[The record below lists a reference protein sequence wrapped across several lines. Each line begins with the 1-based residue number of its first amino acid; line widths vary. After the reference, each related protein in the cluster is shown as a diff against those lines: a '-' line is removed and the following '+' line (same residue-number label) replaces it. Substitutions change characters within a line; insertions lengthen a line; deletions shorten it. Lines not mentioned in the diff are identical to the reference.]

1 MSKVAVIGAGNWGT
15 ALAVMAARKG
25 HDVVVWSRNAEV
37 VEAINA
43 THTNPR
49 YLARVPIPQSVTATS
64 DFQQALSNAEL
75 VILAAPSH
83 VTRLLL
89 SDMLPELRS
98 EMILI
103 SATKGIEI
111 ETGRRI
117 SQVVEDVIGSKFE
130 PRFVC
135 LSGPS
140 FANEV
145 VAGHPTAVVAASH
158 GDERHFVQAEL
169 SFENLRIYANEDVTG
184 TELGGSIKNA
194 MAIAAGMVSGLGFGT
209 NSVAALITRGL
220 AEMTRLA
227 VQQGGKLE
235 TMMGLAGLGDLV
247 LTCTGGL
254 SRNRRVGYELGKGRR
269 LEDITGEMNGVAEGI
284 KTTLA
289 IHNLASK
296 LGVEMP
302 ITSQVKAVLY
312 DGKSV
317 NDAASELMARPLRDE
332 DVASEVARASRP

>member
-1 MSKVAVIGAGNWGT
+1 MKVAVIGAGNWGT

-43 THTNPR
+43 AHTNPR
-49 YLARVPIPQSVTATS
+49 YLANVSIPQSVTATGN
-64 DFQQALSNAEL
+64 FQQALLNAEL

-83 VTRLLL
+83 VTRILLN
-89 SDMLPELRS
+89 DMLPDLRS

-111 ETGRRI
+111 ETGKRI
-117 SQVVEDVIGSKFE
+117 SEVVEDVIGSKFR

-145 VAGHPTAVVAASH
+145 VAGHPTAVAAASH

-194 MAIAAGMVSGLGFGT
+194 MAIAAGMVSGLGFGM

-269 LEDITGEMNGVAEGI
+269 LDDITAEMNGVAEGI

-332 DVASEVARASRP
+332 DAARS

>member
-1 MSKVAVIGAGNWGT
+1 MKKFAVIGAGNWGT

-25 HDVVVWSRNAEV
+25 HQVVLWSRNAAV
-37 VEAINA
+37 VDAINQ
-43 THTNPR
+43 THANPL
-49 YLARVPIPQSVTATS
+49 YLENVSIPESVTATS
-64 DFQQALSNAEL
+64 EFQQALSRAEC

-83 VTRLLL
+83 ITRALLQ
-89 SDMLPELRS
+89 DMAPALRE

-103 SATKGIEI
+103 SATKGVEI
-111 ETGRRI
+111 DTGKRI
-117 SQVVEDVIGSKFE
+117 SQVVEDVLGSRFR

-145 VAGHPTAVVAASH
+145 VLGHPTAVVAASVD
-158 GDERHFVQAEL
+158 DEARRLVQTEI
-169 SFENLRIYANEDVTG
+169 SFENLRIYGNEDVAG
-184 TELGGSIKNA
+184 TELGGSAKNV

-254 SRNRRVGYELGKGRR
+254 SRNRRVGYELGKGRA
-269 LEDITGEMNGVAEGI
+269 LDDITQEMNGIAEGI
-284 KTTLA
+284 RTTLA
-289 IHNLASK
+289 IHNLAAK
-296 LGVEMP
+296 LRVEMP
-302 ITSQVKAVLY
+302 ITTQVKAVLY
-312 DGKSV
+312 DGKSAAE
-317 NDAASELMARPLRDE
+317 AASELMARPLRDE
-332 DVASEVARASRP
+332 AIDVARASRP